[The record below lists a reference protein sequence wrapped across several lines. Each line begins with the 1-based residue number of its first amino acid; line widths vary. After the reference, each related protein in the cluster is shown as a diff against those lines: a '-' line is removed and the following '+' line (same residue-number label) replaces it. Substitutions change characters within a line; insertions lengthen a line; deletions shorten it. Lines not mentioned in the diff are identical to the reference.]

1 MKSNLY
7 QNNNEVF
14 VSKVLG
20 EVFKS
25 TGYIEMVGKWMEI
38 RLCVVFIIC
47 FLFIY
52 MFIFSRKLVDLI
64 LYLCCNHINYIER

>member
-25 TGYIEMVGKWMEI
+25 TGYIEMVGKWMKI
-38 RLCVVFIIC
+38 RLYVVFLRC
-47 FLFIY
+47 FLFIC
-52 MFIFSRKLVDLI
+52 
-64 LYLCCNHINYIER
+64 LYLEDKINSFNITYLPQSHKLY